1 MHKLELE
8 LPSTAN
14 ATGGRPMEKV
24 IVRTENKNFVHM
36 LKSVKKTVCDVINN
50 GNGVHGPVRVR
61 QEVHLPTEVS
71 Q

>member
-24 IVRTENKNFVHM
+24 IVRTGDK
-36 LKSVKKTVCDVINN
+36 
-50 GNGVHGPVRVR
+50 VR

>member
-1 MHKLELE
+1 
-8 LPSTAN
+8 
-14 ATGGRPMEKV
+14 MEKV